1 MKILYVNTGIHHKN
15 QHAIDNYTNIRFTTI
30 HSVEEIHNY
39 DLNDFDCIYSPSHP
53 IDVSLY
59 PNTNFIF
66 GPNFSV
72 FPDNRL
78 LPIKDKREKVVFNQ
92 LSEWVVNMWKRFDIC
107 KGMRLECIP
116 FGVDTIK
123 FHETKR
129 IQERNKVLVYMKH
142 RDTSDLIEIQKI
154 LSERNIYY
162 QIFDYSRKYDE
173 QYYINYLQDCKYA
186 IFIIAHE
193 SQGFAVQEALACN
206 VPLFVWTVKS
216 MNQELN
222 QNYPDFYATSIPYWD
237 NHCGEFFYYS
247 EQIDSMFDIFLS
259 KLYAY
264 EPRKYILENL
274 SMDVCEKRWMDIIKN
289 M

>member
-1 MKILYVNTGIHHKN
+1 MKIIYVNTGIHHKN
-15 QHAIDNYTNIRFTTI
+15 QHAIDNYKNIKFTTI
-30 HSVEEIHNY
+30 HSVEEINNY
-39 DLNDFDCIYSPSHP
+39 NLNDFDCVYSPSHP

-59 PNTNFIF
+59 PNTKFIF

-78 LPIKDKREKVVFNQ
+78 LPIKDKRENVVFNL
-92 LSEWVVNMWKRFDIC
+92 LSEWVINIWKTFDIC
-107 KGMRLECIP
+107 KDMRLECIP

-123 FHETKR
+123 FYEIKP
-129 IQERNKVLVYMKH
+129 IQEREKVLIYMKH
-142 RDTSDLIEIQKI
+142 RDPVDLMEIQKL
-154 LSERNIYY
+154 LSKRNIDYR
-162 QIFDYSRKYDE
+162 IFDYQRRYDE
-173 QYYINYLQDCKYA
+173 QDYINYLQECKYA

-216 MNQELN
+216 MNQELD

-237 NHCGEFFYYS
+237 NRCGEFFYYS
-247 EQIDSMFDIFLS
+247 EQIDSMFDSFLK
-259 KLYAY
+259 KLNTY

-274 SMDVCEKRWMDIIKN
+274 SMEVCEKRWIEIIKN
-289 M
+289 K